1 MNTNRR
7 RFAILLFVAGA
18 LTAACWLAPDR
29 LAAQPPRSLDDE
41 LLDDLGADPIDDYDR
56 TLLGEGRKQPPTDPP
71 GETAEELRERLRR
84 ELGSAAVSE
93 DENRMLEVARQMRQV
108 ERLMAGNDSGPDTR
122 RLQRQIVGDLEQ
134 MIEEFRRRAEQSGSA
149 AGAEQKLAARPAPGQ
164 PGQGGTGQNPSDRP
178 PGGGARPDDNG
189 PPNPA
194 DPEMV
199 REVITRLWGELPQ
212 HEAEQMMQM
221 LSDEYLPKYRREIEA
236 YFRRLSEAKGW

>member
-56 TLLGEGRKQPPTDPP
+56 TLLGDGRTRQPADPP

-134 MIEEFRRRAEQSGSA
+134 MIEEFRRRAEQSGSG

-178 PGGGARPDDNG
+178 PSGGARPDDNG
-189 PPNPA
+189 PPHPA

>member
-164 PGQGGTGQNPSDRP
+164 PGQGGTGQNPSERP

>member
-1 MNTNRR
+1 MNRR

-189 PPNPA
+189 PPHPA

>member
-189 PPNPA
+189 PPHPA